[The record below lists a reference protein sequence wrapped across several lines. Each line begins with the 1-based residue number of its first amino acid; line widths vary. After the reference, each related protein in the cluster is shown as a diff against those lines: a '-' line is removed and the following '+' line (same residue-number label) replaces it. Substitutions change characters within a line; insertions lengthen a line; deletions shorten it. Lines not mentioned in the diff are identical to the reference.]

1 MIEPLS
7 LAVVDRIKD
16 RIYPF
21 VANSRKRLKGC
32 RSIDVRIQVSE
43 AKHIR

>member
-7 LAVVDRIKD
+7 LAVIDGIKD

-32 RSIDVRIQVSE
+32 RSIDVRLEVSE
-43 AKHIR
+43 AKYMG